1 MATILEVDYFNSF
14 WTKRV
19 HTGSP
24 CIEDP
29 DDAGGI
35 PVPNMSQSTGTFPG
49 PVSFGDAITGCL
61 LYTSPSPRDQA

>member
-35 PVPNMSQSTGTFPG
+35 PVPNMSQSTGTF
-49 PVSFGDAITGCL
+49 L
-61 LYTSPSPRDQA
+61 DQ